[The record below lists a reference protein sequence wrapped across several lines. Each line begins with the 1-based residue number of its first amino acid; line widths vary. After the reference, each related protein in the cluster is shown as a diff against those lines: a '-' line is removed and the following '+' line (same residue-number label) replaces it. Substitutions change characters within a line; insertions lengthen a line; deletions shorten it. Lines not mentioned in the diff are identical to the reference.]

1 MVRFI
6 FWVLV
11 FCVIG
16 ALSVLFLKDK
26 LGMFSAESFNVDKF
40 TGAMINSKDK
50 DKFNPIKKEENK
62 QEEPE
67 KTKSDIYFVKLQGTS
82 EVYIPVQKEFEEAAN
97 ETEQFEAV
105 IKTLLEGP
113 ATVGKFQ
120 GLYTEIP
127 EATKL
132 ISVKEKN
139 NAYIINL
146 SDDFEY
152 GGGTE
157 SISTRFMQLV
167 LTATNASR
175 GKDVYLQING
185 QTVEMLGGEG
195 MMIKQPLKENL

>member
-6 FWVLV
+6 FWLLV
-11 FCVIG
+11 CCII
-16 ALSVLFLKDK
+16 ATLSIFFLKNK
-26 LGMFSAESFNVDKF
+26 LGMFSAENFNVDKF
-40 TGAMINSKDK
+40 TGAMINNRDK
-50 DKFNPIKKEENK
+50 DNPQKTKPEEKKEET
-62 QEEPE
+62 QT
-67 KTKSDIYFVKLQGTS
+67 TKEDIYFVKLQGSS
-82 EVYIPVQKEFEEAAN
+82 EVYVPIQKEFVETNDIQRFEE
-97 ETEQFEAV
+97 V

-113 ATVGKFQ
+113 ATLGKFQ
-120 GLYTEIP
+120 GLYSEIP

-132 ISVKEKN
+132 IYVKEKN
-139 NAYIINL
+139 NAYVINL

-167 LTATNASR
+167 LTATNASQ

-185 QTVEMLGGEG
+185 SMVEMLGGEG

>member
-11 FCVIG
+11 FCIIG

-40 TGAMINSKDK
+40 TGAMINNRDK
-50 DKFNPIKKEENK
+50 NDIDKPQK
-62 QEEPE
+62 QEETKEEE
-67 KTKSDIYFVKLQGTS
+67 KHLTKSDIYFVKLQGTS
-82 EVYIPVQKEFEEAAN
+82 EVYIPIQKEFEADN
-97 ETEQFEAV
+97 DTERFESV
-105 IKTLLEGP
+105 IRTLLDGP

-127 EATKL
+127 QNTKL

-167 LTATNASR
+167 LTAVNAAD

-185 QTVEMLGGEG
+185 SMAEMLGGEG

>member
-11 FCVIG
+11 FCIIG

-40 TGAMINSKDK
+40 TGAMINNKDK
-50 DKFNPIKKEENK
+50 DNLAKTKPEEK
-62 QEEPE
+62 QEEPVL
-67 KTKSDIYFVKLQGTS
+67 TKADIYFVKLQGSS
-82 EVYIPVQKEFEEAAN
+82 EVYIPVQKEFQETNDLQNFEE
-97 ETEQFEAV
+97 V

-113 ATVGKFQ
+113 AALGKFQ

-127 EATKL
+127 QNTKL

-167 LTATNASR
+167 LTAVNAAD

-185 QTVEMLGGEG
+185 SMAEMLGGEG

>member
-16 ALSVLFLKDK
+16 TLSVLFLKDK
-26 LGMFSAESFNVDKF
+26 LGMFSAENFNVDKF
-40 TGAMINSKDK
+40 TGAMINNKDK
-50 DKFNPIKKEENK
+50 DNFNPMKKDEDK
-62 QEEPE
+62 QEEPT
-67 KTKSDIYFVKLQGTS
+67 KTKSDIYFVKLQGSS
-82 EVYIPVQKEFEEAAN
+82 EVYIPVQKEFEETN

-105 IKTLLEGP
+105 IKTLLDGP
-113 ATVGKFQ
+113 ATAGKFQ
-120 GLYTEIP
+120 GLYSEIP
-127 EATKL
+127 ENTKL

-167 LTATNASR
+167 LTATNASQ

-185 QTVEMLGGEG
+185 SMVEMLGGEG